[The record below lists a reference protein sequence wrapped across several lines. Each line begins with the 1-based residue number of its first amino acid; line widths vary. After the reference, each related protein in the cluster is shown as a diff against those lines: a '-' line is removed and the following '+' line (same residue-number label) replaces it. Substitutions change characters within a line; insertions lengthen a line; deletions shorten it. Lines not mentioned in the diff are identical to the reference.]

1 MSNDISNLLTS
12 PFTPTDISELAESI
26 AKIHKSQT
34 AMKDAQGREIG
45 GNVNFLGS
53 IKKELIPVL
62 PIIIAELE
70 KMGFKYEHVV

>member
-1 MSNDISNLLTS
+1 MSDGISNLLTC
-12 PFTPTDISELAESI
+12 PFTPMDISELAETV
-26 AKIHKSQT
+26 AKAYKSQT
-34 AMKDAQGREIG
+34 ATTDSKGREIG

-70 KMGFKYEHVV
+70 KMGFKYERVV